1 MATATIENDYSGRV
15 LLSVSVQGQLS
26 WLNSVRNAAI
36 GSSLSNYTTNSS
48 IGEAIRVQKNL
59 SRGGSTGAC
68 NRFFLFFDTSSIAG
82 TITACDLKVLGYLNS
97 GANIIP
103 VEGNAYGGN
112 GSTSSLFL
120 TDYDEVD
127 FSTPFASASSSWST
141 SGYNTFSLN
150 ATAISRLNTNSY
162 LNIALIDDENDYQGQ
177 EPASGTD
184 YSSGI
189 EVFDATNPIVLDIT
203 YTPTP
208 TGYGNIV
215 NGVASANIGGVL
227 AVSTNDIDK
236 VIGV

>member
-1 MATATIENDYSGRV
+1 MATTTIENDYGGRIIK
-15 LLSVSVQGQLS
+15 SVSSSSVN
-26 WLNSVRNAAI
+26 WLTDVRNATT
-36 GSSLSNYTTNSS
+36 GSSVNNYTSNTSV
-48 IGEAIRVQKNL
+48 GESIRVQFTL
-59 SRGGSTGAC
+59 SRAGSSGAC

-97 GANIIP
+97 GANVIP
-103 VEGNAYGGN
+103 VESTAYGGN
-112 GSTSSLFL
+112 GSSSSLVL
-120 TDYDEVD
+120 SDYNNLD
-127 FSTPFASASSSWST
+127 FSTAYASVTTSWST

-150 ATAISRLNTNSY
+150 ATAISDMNTNSY
-162 LNIALIDDENDYQGQ
+162 LNVALIDEEYDYQASA
-177 EPASGTD
+177 PASGTD

-189 EVFDATNPIVLDIT
+189 EIFDTTNPIVLDIT

-236 VIGV
+236 VSGV

>member
-1 MATATIENDYSGRV
+1 MATTTIENDYGGRIIK
-15 LLSVSVQGQLS
+15 SVSSSSVN
-26 WLNSVRNAAI
+26 WLTDVRNATT
-36 GSSLSNYTTNSS
+36 GSSVNNYTSNTSV
-48 IGEAIRVQKNL
+48 GESIRVQFTL
-59 SRGGSTGAC
+59 SRAGSSGAC

-97 GANIIP
+97 GANVIP
-103 VEGNAYGGN
+103 VESTAYGGN
-112 GSTSSLFL
+112 GSSSSLVL
-120 TDYDEVD
+120 SDYNNLD
-127 FSTPFASASSSWST
+127 FSTAYASVTTSWST

-150 ATAISRLNTNSY
+150 ATAISDMNTNSY
-162 LNIALIDDENDYQGQ
+162 LNVVLIDEEYDYQASA
-177 EPASGTD
+177 PASGTD

-189 EVFDATNPIVLDIT
+189 EIFDTTNPIVLDIT

-236 VIGV
+236 VSGV